1 MQAQTSHIRP
11 YNLSTAPKLGYQRL
25 SHFIVDWKLVQI
37 VIPMSGFGERFRRAG
52 YAVPKPLIEVDGKP
66 IIGHVID
73 MFPGET
79 DFIFICNEDHLANP
93 DYRMAQ
99 ILQVLCPTGRII
111 GIPAHKLG
119 PIHAVRQVEHLL
131 DPARPVIV
139 NYCDFTCYWNWDHF
153 KSFIADTACAGA
165 IPAYKGFHPHTLGTT
180 NYAYIKE
187 VAGENA
193 KTVNGDDVH
202 GAWAL
207 DIQEKQ
213 PYTDNRMEEFASS
226 GTYYFASAKIMSDA
240 FKQTMDQNINVGG
253 EYYVSLAYKPMF
265 AQGDKV
271 AVYPL
276 QHFMQWGTP
285 DDLYEYNSWS
295 DTFKRLVNPDVES
308 NPSGSLVIPMAGMGK
323 RFADEGYTL
332 TKPLIPVSG
341 KAMAIQAIEDLP
353 KSQYQSL
360 VMRSDMPGLADIQ
373 RSIKE
378 SFPNAI
384 IALVPEVTEG
394 QACTALIGL
403 DALEESSGK
412 NSGGDLSPI
421 TFGACDNGVLFN
433 QAAYQALINNPD
445 VDVIVWGA
453 RCHTNAVRKPQMFG
467 WVDANADGH
476 INTISVKTPLASP
489 ATDPI
494 VIGTFTFKNPNDARR
509 AIDTLIARNGR
520 INGEFYLDS
529 CINDAIGLGLRCH
542 LFEVDSFIS
551 WGTPNDLKTFEYW
564 QSCFHKWPHHPYRLE
579 LDSRVE
585 RAALENLSARY
596 AASTPALPK

>member
-1 MQAQTSHIRP
+1 M
-11 YNLSTAPKLGYQRL
+11 
-25 SHFIVDWKLVQI
+25 QI

-99 ILQVLCPTGRII
+99 ILQELCPAGRII

-153 KSFIADTACAGA
+153 KSFVADTACAGA

-187 VAGENA
+187 AAGENA
-193 KTVNGDDVH
+193 KPANGDDVH
-202 GAWAL
+202 GVWAL

-285 DDLYEYNSWS
+285 DDLHEYNSWS
-295 DTFKRLVNPDVES
+295 DTFKRLIDPDVES
-308 NPSGSLVIPMAGMGK
+308 TPSGSLVIPMAGMGK

-373 RSIKE
+373 RSIKA

-403 DALEESSGK
+403 DALEESSRK

-421 TFGACDNGVLFN
+421 TFGACDSGVLFN
-433 QAAYQALINNPD
+433 QAAYQALINNPE

-453 RCHTNAVRKPQMFG
+453 RGHTNAVRKPQMFG
-467 WVDANADGH
+467 WIDANADGH

-509 AIDTLIARNGR
+509 SIDTLIARNGR

-585 RAALENLSARY
+585 RTALENLSLRY